1 MHNFLYWAK
10 QLSKSMKKSFFLV
23 LILSPLL
30 LKAQICKEIK
40 DEFTGKTSKSS
51 LIQLQGSLMNATFST
66 AMVLS
71 QQDTTKTL
79 ALIMNLSVVSSALK
93 AENLSLLIKFS
104 DNEVLRLEPNKE
116 TVINTSTAG
125 LIQGSI
131 IGFGTDLKPDIIQK
145 LISKKIVKLRLGF
158 NNDQGYDIDIK
169 DKKAKDI
176 TAAANCIL

>member
-1 MHNFLYWAK
+1 MLNFLYCAR
-10 QLSKSMKKSFFLV
+10 QLSNSMKKAFFIV

-30 LKAQICKEIK
+30 IKAQICKEIK

-51 LIQLQGSLMNATFST
+51 LIQLQGSLMNPTFST
-66 AMVLS
+66 VMIVS

-79 ALIMNLSVVSSALK
+79 ALIMNLSLVSSALK

-104 DNEVLRLEPNKE
+104 DNEVLRLAPNKE

-125 LIQGSI
+125 MIQGSI
-131 IGFGTDLKPDIIQK
+131 ISFGTDLKPDIIQK
-145 LISKKIVKLRLGF
+145 LILKKIVKLRLGF
-158 NNDQGYDIDIK
+158 NSDLGYDIEIK

-176 TAAANCIL
+176 TAAAACIS